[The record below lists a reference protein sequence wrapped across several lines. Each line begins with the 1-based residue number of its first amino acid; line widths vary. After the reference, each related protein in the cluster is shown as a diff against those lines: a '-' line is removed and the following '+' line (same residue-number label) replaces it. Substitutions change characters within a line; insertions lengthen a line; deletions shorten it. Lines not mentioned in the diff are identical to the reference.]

1 MTIEQWGAVGEIIGA
16 LAVVASLVY
25 LAVQIRQN
33 TRQLSHNLEATELA
47 AFERNVEAG
56 NRIREMLV
64 ENDQVFDLYTRGIRN
79 YERLE
84 PADKLRFGLVLS
96 NMFSAMQGAY
106 IRQLTY
112 EHDPANFAGG
122 IRMLDQLIQL
132 RGVRAWLQDIEPDWR
147 PEFSQLVNER
157 LDAVIE
163 QDRPD

>member
-1 MTIEQWGAVGEIIGA
+1 MTIEQWGAIGEIIGA

-33 TRQLSHNLEATELA
+33 TRQLSHNLQATELA

-56 NRIREMLV
+56 NRIRDMLI
-64 ENDQVFDLYTRGIRN
+64 ENDRVFDLYARGVRS

-84 PADKLRFGLVLS
+84 QADKFRFGLIMS

-112 EHDPANFAGG
+112 EHDPEQFAGG
-122 IRMLDQLIQL
+122 VRMLDQLVQL
-132 RGVRAWLQDIEPDWR
+132 RGVREWLRDNEPDWR
-147 PEFSQLVNER
+147 PEFAELVKER
-157 LDAVIE
+157 VDNVSRRDDTA
-163 QDRPD
+163 